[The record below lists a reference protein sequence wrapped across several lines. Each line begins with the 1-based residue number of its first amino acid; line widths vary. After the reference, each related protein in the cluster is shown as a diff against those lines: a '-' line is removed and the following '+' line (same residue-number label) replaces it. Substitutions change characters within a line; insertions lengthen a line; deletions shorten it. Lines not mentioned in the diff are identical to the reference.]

1 MEAIKQLLEE
11 IPLFNLGWASFAA
24 KSLYMMVY
32 LGVTW
37 QLINVATD
45 KIKKKKKKTINSEE

>member
-1 MEAIKQLLEE
+1 MIKQLLFEASQ
-11 IPLFNLGWASFAA
+11 FNLGWLSFTA
-24 KSLYMMVY
+24 KTVYMMVY

-45 KIKKKKKKTINSEE
+45 KIKEKKEKDHK